1 VTVPETPRDE
11 LWLEPGAVVAGK
23 LEIVRRIGEGGMGAV
38 YEVVHQITK
47 HHRAMKVLHPE
58 AGAKA
63 GLVERFFREASAAGR
78 IGNAHIAETFDAG
91 TLANGEPFLV
101 MELLHGETLAAR
113 IARGPIDAAE
123 LADFALQACDGVAAA
138 HEAGIIHRDL
148 KPENLFITQRDGRAF
163 LKILDFGVSKF
174 QETESVRALT
184 SDGALIGTP
193 FYMPPEQLEGR
204 GVIDA
209 RVDVYALGVILYECA
224 ARRRPFEA
232 STLPHLA
239 VLIHEAKP
247 TPLAGLRPDLP
258 AELIA
263 AITRAMH
270 PDPEARFPAARAF
283 ADAIAASLPGPQ
295 AAMPGST
302 PSEAPTLLSDA
313 PPPPAVPSANAPSSE
328 VALSRSR
335 FELPRSRAW
344 WLLAPLVLFG
354 LVFGFTRSRSGAS
367 ATAPEAVSLSA
378 VTPAVSVP
386 PPALGL
392 EVRSSPPASAGPPS
406 VSVSVSVSASA
417 SASAVAEKRAPKP
430 RATELAPPAASSSL
444 PSPEPVSGSPRAQKR
459 GLETANPFR

>member
-1 VTVPETPRDE
+1 MTVPEVSRDE

-47 HHRAMKVLHPE
+47 HHRAMKVLHPD
-58 AGAKA
+58 AGAKP

-101 MELLHGETLAAR
+101 MELLHGETLAER

-123 LADFALQACDGVAAA
+123 LVDFALQACDGVAAA

-148 KPENLFITQRDGRAF
+148 KPENLFITQREGRPF

-174 QETESVRALT
+174 QKTESVRALT
-184 SDGALIGTP
+184 NDGALIGTP

-247 TPLAGLRPDLP
+247 APLTGLRPDLP
-258 AELIA
+258 AELVS

-270 PDPEARFPAARAF
+270 PDPEARFPAARAL
-283 ADAIAASLPGPQ
+283 AAALAASLPAQP
-295 AAMPGST
+295 AAGSAR
-302 PSEAPTLLSDA
+302 SEAPTLLSDA
-313 PPPPAVPSANAPSSE
+313 PPPPPVASANAPSSE
-328 VALSRSR
+328 IALSRSR
-335 FELPRSRAW
+335 LDSRRSSAL
-344 WLLAPLVLFG
+344 WLLAPLAFVSLVLW
-354 LVFGFTRSRSGAS
+354 VTRSRSS
-367 ATAPEAVSLSA
+367 AHGDAPAAVSLSVA
-378 VTPAVSVP
+378 VPSPTPSAIES
-386 PPALGL
+386 
-392 EVRSSPPASAGPPS
+392 EVLSTEPPS
-406 VSVSVSVSASA
+406 GGLPAPST
-417 SASAVAEKRAPKP
+417 SAVAEKRSPKLRPLEPPVRVVPSAAPV
-430 RATELAPPAASSSL
+430 
-444 PSPEPVSGSPRAQKR
+444 PEPSAASPRAQKR

>member
-1 VTVPETPRDE
+1 VTVPEVSRDE

-47 HHRAMKVLHPE
+47 HHRAMKVLHPD
-58 AGAKA
+58 AGAKP

-101 MELLHGETLAAR
+101 MELLHGETLAER

-123 LADFALQACDGVAAA
+123 LVDFALQACDGVAAA

-148 KPENLFITQRDGRAF
+148 KPENLFITQREGRPF

-174 QETESVRALT
+174 QKTESVRALT

-247 TPLAGLRPDLP
+247 APLVGLRPDLP

-270 PDPEARFPAARAF
+270 PDPEARFSAARAF
-283 ADAIAASLPGPQ
+283 AEAIAASLPAPQ
-295 AAMPGST
+295 AATSGSAR
-302 PSEAPTLLSDA
+302 SEAPTLLSDA
-313 PPPPAVPSANAPSSE
+313 PPPPPVASANAPSSE
-328 VALSRSR
+328 IALSRSR
-335 FELPRSRAW
+335 LESRRSSAL
-344 WLLAPLVLFG
+344 WLLAPLVLVG
-354 LVFGFTRSRSGAS
+354 LVLGVTRSRSS
-367 ATAPEAVSLSA
+367 ANGDAPA
-378 VTPAVSVP
+378 AVSVAVP
-386 PPALGL
+386 SPTPSATDL
-392 EVRSSPPASAGPPS
+392 EVRSTEPPSAGPPAPS
-406 VSVSVSVSASA
+406 T
-417 SASAVAEKRAPKP
+417 SAVAEKRIPKLRPFEPPVRPVPSAAPV
-430 RATELAPPAASSSL
+430 
-444 PSPEPVSGSPRAQKR
+444 PEPIASSPRAQKR